1 MTAPFA
7 ELETRLNASIQRH
20 MPNAEATH
28 ATLGTALVVFADEG
42 LVLDGMLTGQP
53 TMLVS
58 AADWPTPA
66 DGDAVV
72 VSGTDYVLRT
82 PIRVHNGARWRIAL
96 ERDA

>member
-20 MPNAEATH
+20 MPN
-28 ATLGTALVVFADEG
+28 VFADEG

-66 DGDAVV
+66 DGDPVT
-72 VSGTDYVLRT
+72 VSGRDYVLRT
-82 PIRVHNGARWRIAL
+82 PVPVHNGARWRIAL
-96 ERDA
+96 ELDQ